1 MLDEE
6 DGIKI
11 NVHRIYN
18 LHFFDEHRASCL
30 CFVRHYQIKKI
41 ENIMQNPFIKS
52 SPFTYGSGFFPQKN
66 IIMHLLL
73 KKVF

>member
-1 MLDEE
+1 
-6 DGIKI
+6 
-11 NVHRIYN
+11 
-18 LHFFDEHRASCL
+18 
-30 CFVRHYQIKKI
+30 
-41 ENIMQNPFIKS
+41 MQNPFIKS